1 MIETSWEE
9 QKLLFLK
16 CLKSW
21 ERERAKDVWLNIS
34 VIKPNA
40 VAQNRRTRK
49 VRQILTVK
57 GNGTVLVML
66 STWGLQSVILLM
78 IRK

>member
-1 MIETSWEE
+1 MSEE
-9 QKLLFLK
+9 LRQ
-16 CLKSW
+16 
-21 ERERAKDVWLNIS
+21 RERAKDVWLNINA
-34 VIKPNA
+34 IKPNA